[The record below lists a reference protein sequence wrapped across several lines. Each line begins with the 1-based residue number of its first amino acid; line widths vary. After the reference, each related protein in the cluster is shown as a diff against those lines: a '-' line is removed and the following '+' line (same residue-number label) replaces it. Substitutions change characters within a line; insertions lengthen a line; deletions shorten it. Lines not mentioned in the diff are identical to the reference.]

1 MSKMDDIL
9 MDVRNQ
15 LGTEFVSTE
24 VVGMDGLA
32 IAGTAMDSSVDS
44 SVISA
49 RLAMVMKLSTKVA
62 EKMSMGE
69 VEDNLVTTDKT
80 FILVR
85 FLGDGSYYW
94 RISVSKDA
102 TLGIIRMLMTE
113 YAEELWD
120 SIPH

>member
-1 MSKMDDIL
+1 MTKIDDIL

-15 LGTEFVSTE
+15 LGTEFISTE
-24 VVGMDGLA
+24 IVGMDGLA
-32 IAGTAMDSSVDS
+32 IAGTSMDPKFDS

-49 RLAMVMKLSTKVA
+49 RLAMVMKLSEKVS
-62 EKMSMGE
+62 EKMSIGT
-69 VEDNLVTTDKT
+69 VEDSLATTENT
-80 FILVR
+80 FILAR

-94 RISVSKDA
+94 HISVSKDA

-113 YAEELWD
+113 YADQLWD

>member
-1 MSKMDDIL
+1 MAKMDDIL
-9 MDVRNQ
+9 TDVQNQ
-15 LGTEFVSTE
+15 LGAEFVSTE
-24 VVGMDGLA
+24 IVGMDGMA
-32 IAGTAMDSSVDS
+32 IAGVSKDASFDS

-62 EKMSMGE
+62 DKMSMGT

-85 FLGDGSYYW
+85 FLGDSSYYW
-94 RISVSKDA
+94 RISVTKEA
-102 TLGIIRMLMTE
+102 TLGIIRMLMNE

>member
-1 MSKMDDIL
+1 MAKMDDIL

-24 VVGMDGLA
+24 IVGMDGLA
-32 IAGTAMDSSVDS
+32 IAGTAMDPKFDS

-49 RLAMVMKLSTKVA
+49 RLAMVMKLSTKVSD
-62 EKMSMGE
+62 KMSMGT
-69 VEDNLVTTDKT
+69 VEDNLITTEKT

-94 RISVSKDA
+94 RISVTKDA
-102 TLGIIRMLMTE
+102 TLGIIRILMTE

>member
-1 MSKMDDIL
+1 MAKMDDIL

-15 LGTEFVSTE
+15 LGTEFIATE
-24 VVGMDGLA
+24 IVGMDGMA
-32 IAGTAMDSSVDS
+32 IAGTAMDSSFDS

-49 RLAMVMKLSTKVA
+49 RLAMVMKLSEKVSA
-62 EKMSMGE
+62 KMSMGT
-69 VEDNLVTTDKT
+69 VEDNLVTTDKA

-94 RISVSKDA
+94 RISVTKDA
-102 TLGIIRMLMTE
+102 TLGVIRMLMTE
-113 YAEELWD
+113 YADQLWD

>member
-1 MSKMDDIL
+1 MAKMDDIL
-9 MDVRNQ
+9 FDVRNQ
-15 LGTEFVSTE
+15 LGAEFISTE
-24 VVGMDGLA
+24 IVGMDGLP
-32 IAGTAMDSSVDS
+32 IAGNAIDPNFDS

-62 EKMSMGE
+62 GKMSMGN
-69 VEDNLVTTDKT
+69 VEDNLVTTEKN

-94 RISVSKDA
+94 RISVTKDA
-102 TLGIIRMLMTE
+102 TLGVIRMLMTE
-113 YAEELWD
+113 YADQLWD

>member
-1 MSKMDDIL
+1 MAKMDDIL

-15 LGTEFVSTE
+15 LGAEFVSTE
-24 VVGMDGLA
+24 IVGMDGLA
-32 IAGTAMDSSVDS
+32 IAGTAMDSSFDS

-49 RLAMVMKLSTKVA
+49 RLAMVMRLSTKVA
-62 EKMSMGE
+62 DKMSMGT
-69 VEDNLVTTDKT
+69 VEDNLVTTDKA

-94 RISVSKDA
+94 RISVTKEA

-113 YAEELWD
+113 YAEKLWD
-120 SIPH
+120 SIPR